1 MAEIRSSNL
10 RGPMEMRNVA
20 IIGCGMT
27 EFGRLD
33 GKDLMDILVEATL
46 KAIDDAGAS
55 ECDFDSV
62 YVGNMLAGELSH
74 QTAIASAL
82 VDRINLIPAA
92 AERIENGPAAGGS
105 AVKNG
110 FLAVA
115 SGACDL
121 VLVVGGEKMT
131 GVDTG
136 TISDLI
142 STLSHP
148 AAEYIH
154 GVTMPA
160 MAALF
165 TRLYMERY
173 RLTERH
179 LAMVAVKNHAN
190 GMKNP
195 YAHLRKLCTIEDAI
209 SSIMVSDPLR
219 LYYCCPISDGAAAVV
234 LCPAEKAKEFAARHV
249 KILGFGHATDT
260 HTLQEREDPAVL
272 KSVKIAAERAFKMA
286 KLQPKDI
293 DVAELHDAFEILEIA
308 QSEDIGFFKKGE
320 GHLAVEKGV
329 TAIDGE
335 LPINPSGGLKA
346 RGHPIG
352 ATGVAQIVELVEQL
366 RGEAGERQ
374 VRDPKRALACNFGGF
389 GNNSVVH
396 ILERDD

>member
-1 MAEIRSSNL
+1 MIRD
-10 RGPMEMRNVA
+10 VA

-27 EFGRLD
+27 KFGRLD
-33 GKDLMDILVEATL
+33 GKDLMDILVEASL
-46 KAIDDAGAS
+46 KAIEDAGAS
-55 ECDFDSV
+55 EREFDSV

-82 VDRINLIPAA
+82 VDRINLIPAS
-92 AERIENGPAAGGS
+92 AERIENGPASGGS

-115 SGACDL
+115 SGASDL
-121 VLVVGGEKMT
+121 VLVAGGEKMT

-136 TISDLI
+136 TISDLM
-142 STLSHP
+142 STLNHP
-148 AAEYIH
+148 TAEYVH
-154 GVTMPA
+154 GATMPA

-173 RLTERH
+173 SLTERH

-195 YAHLRKLCTIEDAI
+195 YAQLHKFCTVEDAI
-209 SSIMVSDPLR
+209 TSVMVSDPLR

-234 LCPAEKAKEFAARHV
+234 LCPAEKAKEFTTKPV

-260 HTLQEREDPAVL
+260 HTFQEREDPIVL

-286 KLQPKDI
+286 KLKPIDI

-308 QSEDIGFFKKGE
+308 ESEDIGFFKKGE
-320 GHLAVEKGV
+320 GQLAVEKGV

-346 RGHPIG
+346 KGHPVG
-352 ATGVAQIVELVEQL
+352 ATGVAQIVELVLQL
-366 RGEAGERQ
+366 RGEGGERQ
-374 VRDPKRALACNFGGF
+374 VKDPERALACNFGGF
-389 GNNSVVH
+389 GNNTVVH
-396 ILERDD
+396 ILERGD